1 MPVNAV
7 YGWTMSLSS
16 SGARYGYSQSAEF
29 ALPPASTHAT
39 LILSSYREI
48 DDQAYALQG
57 IYRVDYIDSGT
68 LGVKASK
75 DLEHARL
82 PHKID
87 LKSGA
92 FVVIEMPKAP
102 RKPASKKAKLPGVP
116 RKAKAKT
123 RKR

>member
-1 MPVNAV
+1 VKQFGGLSFGPQGMKIADVHVVALHDKKRGVIRHMHQVVVLGGATPVSLEEAV
-7 YGWTMSLSS
+7 E
-16 SGARYGYSQSAEF
+16 SAHER
-29 ALPPASTHAT
+29 AASF
-39 LILSSYREI
+39 
-48 DDQAYALQG
+48 G
-57 IYRVDYIDSGT
+57 IKPGT

-102 RKPASKKAKLPGVP
+102 RKPASK
-116 RKAKAKT
+116 
-123 RKR
+123 